1 MRTVPLIEG
10 QQAVEGL
17 LIYRFGSD
25 IYFANANRFTEEI
38 ITLAKSSKSLKW
50 FCISATN
57 IGDVDFTSAE
67 TLKKVYT
74 QLKKQGI
81 TLVLS
86 EVVEPVMKE
95 LDRDGITKLIGREH
109 IFESVQDVIEVYK
122 SSMGSSQ

>member
-1 MRTVPLIEG
+1 MRTVSLTEG

-25 IYFANANRFTEEI
+25 LYFANENRFTEEI
-38 ITLAKSSKSLKW
+38 ISLAKSSKSLNW

-57 IGDVDFTSAE
+57 ISDVDFTSSE
-67 TLKKVYT
+67 TLKKVYA
-74 QLKKQGI
+74 QLKKLGI

-86 EVVEPVMKE
+86 EVVQPVMKE

-109 IFESVQDVIEVYK
+109 IFESVQDVIEAYK
-122 SSMGSSQ
+122 RLLGE